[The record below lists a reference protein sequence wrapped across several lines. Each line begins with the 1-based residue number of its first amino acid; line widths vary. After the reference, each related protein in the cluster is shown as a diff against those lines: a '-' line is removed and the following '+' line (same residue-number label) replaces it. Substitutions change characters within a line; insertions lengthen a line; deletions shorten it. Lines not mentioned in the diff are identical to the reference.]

1 MYGIGKLFETK
12 YGGLIFSLFAGGAYF
27 IILCALIFAKT
38 QNGGLLAFFFFPAI
52 TAGAALIIIKT
63 VKKLTEAEKYR
74 SINLFLYAHLLLI
87 IIGTVFFAD
96 LLLSR

>member
-27 IILCALIFAKT
+27 IILCDLVFAKN

-52 TAGAALIIIKT
+52 TAGAALVIIKT
-63 VKKLTEAEKYR
+63 VKKLAEAEKYR
-74 SINLFLYAHLLLI
+74 GVNLFLYSQLLLI
-87 IIGTVFFAD
+87 MLGIVFLID
-96 LLLSR
+96 LLNR